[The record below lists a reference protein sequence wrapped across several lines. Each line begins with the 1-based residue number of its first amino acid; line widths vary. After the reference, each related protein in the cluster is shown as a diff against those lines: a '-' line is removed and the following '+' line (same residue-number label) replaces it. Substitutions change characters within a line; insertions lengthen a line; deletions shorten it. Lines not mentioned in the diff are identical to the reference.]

1 MTDMKDQLMLRFEE
15 FITGKEG
22 AGYIDV
28 EVAAG
33 IDPLQA
39 VIIGISIDEETTRSR

>member
-15 FITGKEG
+15 FITAKDG
-22 AGYIDV
+22 AGHIDV

-39 VIIGISIDEETTRSR
+39 LIIGISIDEETTRSR